1 MGAGRGPRADTSR
14 GCPRFGGRSIVADV
28 PRLHRLGAAV
38 VAAVSAVGGR
48 SVAVGAGV
56 LIGAVAVAAGAC
68 TTVDPG
74 PDFVIPDQTFDAD
87 YFYCHVEPEVL
98 FAKHC
103 GDGDTAA
110 GDPGSGCHYNS
121 SAVSGM
127 ALRQHAPIDCGGGDH
142 PVDRTQVGT
151 GGAAASN
158 LTAASIEMSKDY
170 LTAPI
175 VVRPSGQN
183 HPRKIFDL
191 NAPAVAVI
199 KTWASR

>member
-1 MGAGRGPRADTSR
+1 
-14 GCPRFGGRSIVADV
+14 VAALSAV
-28 PRLHRLGAAV
+28 VERPPAVGTAALLVALGAA
-38 VAAVSAVGGR
+38 AHG
-48 SVAVGAGV
+48 
-56 LIGAVAVAAGAC
+56 C

-74 PDFVIPDQTFDAD
+74 TNFVIADQTFDAD

-103 GDGDTAA
+103 GDGDPAQ

-127 ALRQHAPIDCGGGDH
+127 GLRQHAPIDCGGGDH
-142 PVDRTQVGT
+142 PVDRTQVGA
-151 GGAAASN
+151 GSAAASN

-175 VVRPSGQN
+175 LVRPEGQN
-183 HPRKIFDL
+183 HPRKVFD
-191 NAPAVAVI
+191 ASDPVVDVI
-199 KTWASR
+199 KTWATR